1 MADDRCQNRGEGH
14 DRLLDPGV
22 GLHDTWP
29 LGSDQEDVHRVF
41 LRHRI
46 SGEGYGPM
54 PSPSLKIE
62 LKVKVVATKTI
73 RPPSPTPD
81 HLKNLKLSVSDQL
94 PPILYT
100 SNTSASSPH
109 RSRRLK
115 ASLSGVLARFYPLA
129 GRIRD
134 NLYMDGDGRGG
145 GTEFVQA
152 EVNCPLS
159 HVLEHPRQDL
169 LHKLLPIDTE
179 SPEVSTGRLLLVQA
193 NTFGCGHLAIGVCSS
208 EGF

>member
-1 MADDRCQNRGEGH
+1 
-14 DRLLDPGV
+14 
-22 GLHDTWP
+22 
-29 LGSDQEDVHRVF
+29 
-41 LRHRI
+41 
-46 SGEGYGPM
+46 M
-54 PSPSLKIE
+54 PSPSLTIE

-94 PPILYT
+94 PHVLYT
-100 SNTSASSPH
+100 LNTSASSPH
-109 RSRRLK
+109 RSSRLK
-115 ASLSGVLARFYPLA
+115 ASLSRVLAQFYPLA
-129 GRIRD
+129 GRIGD
-134 NLYMDGDGRGG
+134 NLYMNGDRKGG

-159 HVLEHPRQDL
+159 HVLDHPCQDL
-169 LHKLLPIDTE
+169 LRKLLPIDTE

-193 NTFGCGHLAIGVCSS
+193 NTFGCGHLANEVCSS